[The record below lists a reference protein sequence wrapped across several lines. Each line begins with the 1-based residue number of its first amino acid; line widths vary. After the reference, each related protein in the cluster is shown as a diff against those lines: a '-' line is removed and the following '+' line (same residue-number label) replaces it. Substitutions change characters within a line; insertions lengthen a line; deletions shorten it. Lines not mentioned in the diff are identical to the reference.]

1 MPEAAKGPRLWLR
14 RERRDQSGTL
24 THPAVWYIRDEGT
37 GCGIDDRERA
47 VQLLADY
54 IAQKRLDGPP
64 RSARDPASVPVAD
77 VIARY
82 VRDVAAKRARPKEAA
97 QRARALLAY
106 FGNKTLA
113 DINGDCCRRYAE
125 QRSTDAAARRE
136 LEDLRAAINHHRREG
151 LCSQVV
157 EVVLPPE
164 RAARERWLTRSEA
177 ARLILAAW
185 RYREI
190 QKGRPTDRRSRQH
203 VAKFMLVA
211 LYTGTRASAVCGA
224 ALEPTPG
231 CGWIDVERGVFYRR
245 PARRLETKKTSAPG
259 SVAAWPVGASAAL
272 ETAWADLRRRME
284 PRAGHG
290 RQEGIRQRRGR
301 CGAGS
306 GRDAARAAA
315 YGGHVVDAGRSRHV
329 GGRRLSRDD
338 GRDVVAALRASS
350 SGPPGA
356 GEKFVLR
363 REPPH
368 LPPHLARN
376 QTRTDVIEREK
387 NRNSFKD
394 GQVAPLVRDE
404 GVAG

>member
-24 THPAVWYIRDEGT
+24 THPAVWYIRDDGRYQQGT

-190 QKGRPTDRRSRQH
+190 QKGRPTDRRSRRH

-245 PARRLETKKTSAPG
+245 PARRLETKKRQPPVPLPPG
-259 SVAAWPVGASAAL
+259 LLAHLRRWKRHGQTFAVEWNREPVTAVKKAFGNVVADAGLGPDVTPHVLRHTAATWLMQAGVDMWEAAGFLGMTVEMLSQRYGHHHPAHLERAKNSFSAANRHTYRHTL
-272 ETAWADLRRRME
+272 PATKQEQTLSNVRKIATVSRM
-284 PRAGHG
+284 
-290 RQEGIRQRRGR
+290 
-301 CGAGS
+301 
-306 GRDAARAAA
+306 
-315 YGGHVVDAGRSRHV
+315 V
-329 GGRRLSRDD
+329 
-338 GRDVVAALRASS
+338 
-350 SGPPGA
+350 
-356 GEKFVLR
+356 K
-363 REPPH
+363 
-368 LPPHLARN
+368 
-376 QTRTDVIEREK
+376 
-387 NRNSFKD
+387 
-394 GQVAPLVRDE
+394 
-404 GVAG
+404 